1 MKLEMSMKCWTSYC
15 DSNRQTDLHLCIIT
29 GFYELEGRQIA
40 ELEYVE
46 PFVDAGE
53 RMEFTSDSVENLEL
67 IYEYKMQQ
75 MAEFWE
81 AEFYNRRKS

>member
-1 MKLEMSMKCWTSYC
+1 MKLEMGMKCWASHC
-15 DSNRQTDLHLCIIT
+15 DADRQTDLHLCIIT
-29 GFYELEGRQIA
+29 GFYEFEGRQIA

-53 RMEFTSDSVENLEL
+53 RMEFTSDSVKNLER